1 MKNAFNPN
9 DTELFINRIE
19 KLTPTSKPNWG
30 KMAVAQMLAHC
41 NVTYEKIYDQN
52 QPASSAFKKLLLKL
66 FVKNMVVGQKPY
78 KKNGPT
84 APEFIIKDNR
94 DFETEKKRLIAY
106 INETQKL
113 GASHFDGKE
122 SHSFGVLTQQE
133 WSNMLSKH
141 LEHHLTQFG
150 V

>member
-1 MKNAFNPN
+1 LKNAFDQN

-19 KLTPTSKPNWG
+19 KLTATSKPNWG

-41 NVTYEKIYDQN
+41 SVTYEKIYDYKH
-52 QPASSAFKKLLLKL
+52 PASNAFKKMLLKL
-66 FVKNMVVGQKPY
+66 FVKNMVVSEKPY
-78 KKNGPT
+78 KKNGTT
-84 APEFIIKDNR
+84 APEFIIKDNK
-94 DFETEKKRLIAY
+94 DFGTEKKRLIDY

-113 GASHFDGKE
+113 GATYFEGKE
-122 SHSFGVLTQQE
+122 SHSFGILTKQE

-141 LEHHLTQFG
+141 LDHHLTQFG